1 MLAIMR
7 EQSGILTY
15 RLLQQLVETGV
26 VNVDQ
31 PVTPAQYQPASLDLR
46 LGKAAYRIRSSF
58 VPGSLTVE
66 EVLRDLQMYT
76 IDLETNGILEKN
88 QVYLAPL
95 QESLALP
102 PDLRARANPKST
114 TGRLDM
120 LTRVI
125 SDHNSRFDD
134 VQAGYCGQLYLEIV
148 PKSFT
153 VRVKPGLCLN
163 QLRFVQGEPHL
174 DDQELVALYQH
185 TPLLY
190 DNTDT
195 PIFPEAACIQDGLL
209 MSVDLQGEK
218 NQGIIGYKARK
229 NSDIIDLTRLRFYQ
243 VNDFWEPIQRQK
255 RDQLILEPEEFH
267 LLCSQEKVRIPP
279 DYSAEMVAY
288 DIGAGEFR
296 VHYAGF
302 FDPGFGYGSGDIPG
316 TYAVLEVRSHDVPYR
331 ISHGQ
336 PFCKIQY
343 ARNSERPQVV
353 YGTDLESNYQRQKL
367 SLSKQFQQ

>member
-1 MLAIMR
+1 MR